1 MKNRKII
8 TGVLAFLL
16 IVSISN
22 FLRIKDGNIRT
33 VEFVSV
39 LAIGMISG
47 LMIQQII
54 SLFKNKE

>member
-1 MKNRKII
+1 MI
-8 TGVLAFLL
+8 TGALAFLL
-16 IVSISN
+16 ILSITN
-22 FLRIKDGNIRT
+22 FLRLTDSNIRT

-54 SLFKNKE
+54 MIFKNKE

>member
-1 MKNRKII
+1 MKNRKMI

-16 IVSISN
+16 ILSITN
-22 FLRIKDGNIRT
+22 FLRLKDSNIRT
-33 VEFVSV
+33 IEFVSV

-54 SLFKNKE
+54 FLFKNKE